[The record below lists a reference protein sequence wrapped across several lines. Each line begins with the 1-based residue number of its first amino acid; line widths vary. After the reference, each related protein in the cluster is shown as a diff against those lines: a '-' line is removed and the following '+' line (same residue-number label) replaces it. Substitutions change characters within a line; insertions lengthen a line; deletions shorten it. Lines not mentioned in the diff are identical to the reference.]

1 MNQNPNADGE
11 INALLADLWQ
21 RHLPATRERLAVL
34 DRAALSVSTGSLDEP
49 ARAEAQSI
57 AHKLSGN
64 LGMFGH
70 QQAGAIASEIEH
82 ILKASESENLLQLTP
97 LVEQLRRT
105 LEPHL

>member
-1 MNQNPNADGE
+1 MSGNPNAEAE

-21 RHLPATRERLAVL
+21 RHLPATCERLTIL
-34 DRAALSVSTGSLDEP
+34 DRTASAISAGILDEP

-70 QQAGAIASEIEH
+70 QQAGAIAGEIERL
-82 ILKASESENLLQLTP
+82 LKASTPDNLLQLIP
-97 LVEQLRRT
+97 LVEELRRT
-105 LEPHL
+105 LAPHL